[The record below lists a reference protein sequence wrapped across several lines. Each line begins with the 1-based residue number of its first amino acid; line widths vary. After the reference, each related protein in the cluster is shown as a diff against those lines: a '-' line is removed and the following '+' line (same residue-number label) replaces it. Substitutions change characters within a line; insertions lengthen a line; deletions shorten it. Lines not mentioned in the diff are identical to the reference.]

1 MVTAVVVAIAT
12 TDIAVA
18 EALLPSPYAVHLIPA
33 VAIKSVVATFVA
45 VAVATVV
52 ATMDHLVL
60 VALAVALINAVA
72 TLLPAVAT
80 AQCCCQATS
89 AGTVALAMLFAVVAA
104 LATRSAAYDS
114 LSSETLLAFAEKNKI
129 ETFFYFFVL
138 IP

>member
-1 MVTAVVVAIAT
+1 MATAVVVIAT

-45 VAVATVV
+45 VAAATVV
-52 ATMDHLVL
+52 ATTDHLAP

-72 TLLPAVAT
+72 MLLPAVAT

-89 AGTVALAMLFAVVAA
+89 AGTVALVTLFAVVAA
-104 LATRSAAYDS
+104 LATRSAECDS
-114 LSSETLLAFAEKNKI
+114 SSSGTLHAFAEKKSKLF
-129 ETFFYFFVL
+129 TSSF
-138 IP
+138 